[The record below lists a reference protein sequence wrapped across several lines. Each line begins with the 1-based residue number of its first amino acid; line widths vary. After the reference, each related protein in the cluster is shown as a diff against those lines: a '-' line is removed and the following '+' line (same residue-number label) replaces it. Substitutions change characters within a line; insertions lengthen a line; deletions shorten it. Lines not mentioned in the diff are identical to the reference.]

1 MDGIALPHGL
11 NKYVKENR
19 IAIVTLK
26 KPISWGNDRVST
38 IFLVAINFSN
48 IMVSKKA
55 LEELYF
61 CISDE
66 DFISELKSCMDV
78 KEVYQLFETV

>member
-1 MDGIALPHGL
+1 
-11 NKYVKENR
+11 
-19 IAIVTLK
+19 
-26 KPISWGNDRVST
+26 
-38 IFLVAINFSN
+38 
-48 IMVSKKA
+48 MVSKKA